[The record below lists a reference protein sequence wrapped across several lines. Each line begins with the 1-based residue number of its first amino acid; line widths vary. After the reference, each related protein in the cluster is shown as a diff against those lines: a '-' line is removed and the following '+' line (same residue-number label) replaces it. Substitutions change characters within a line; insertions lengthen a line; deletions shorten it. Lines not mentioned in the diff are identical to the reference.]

1 MHLNA
6 PPDPARRRTVVGGFD
21 FHATVQMH
29 CTFAVLIAA
38 ERFQR
43 QRQQVRSLFGKHGG
57 HLPFSSAVDARVGP
71 ASFPMIEV
79 GLCFLQTLKPLSLE
93 RRFLSMADAGF
104 ALTFSI
110 WVSHSTGHGPHA
122 IVGHPITIE
131 LI

>member
-1 MHLNA
+1 MDVNA

-71 ASFPMIEV
+71 ASFPMIEG
-79 GLCFLQTLKPLSLE
+79 GLCFLQTLKPLSLS

-104 ALTFSI
+104 DPTFSI
-110 WVSHSTGHGPHA
+110 WISPSTAHGHHA
-122 IVGHPITIE
+122 IAGQQTT
-131 LI
+131 